1 MDDMLTAIV
10 DAARPR
16 FTEGKVATYIPE
28 LGKARA
34 DALGLAVVTVEG
46 KKHHAG
52 DRDYPFSIQ
61 SISKLVSLALALTE
75 LGEECVFSHVGVDPT
90 PDPFNSIMRLE
101 MDRVHRP
108 YNPLVNAGAIAVISL
123 LPYKESKSRTAA
135 VLDLARRLTAN
146 GTLAVNES
154 IYRSEKTT
162 SDRNRAL
169 AYFMKSTAI
178 LKGDVEDVLDSY
190 FRQCSIE
197 ATVGDLAVM
206 GATLASGGVNPVSGE
221 RVLSTRVCQV
231 IRALMATCGM
241 YDGSGEFA
249 IRVGIPAKSGV
260 GGGIVAVVPR
270 RMGIAVCGPALDG
283 KGNSICGMQVLEELS
298 RAMRLRVF

>member
-1 MDDMLTAIV
+1 MDEMLAAIV
-10 DAARPR
+10 ANARPR
-16 FTEGKVATYIPE
+16 HSEGRVATYIPE
-28 LGKARA
+28 LGKARP
-34 DALGLAVVTVEG
+34 DALGVASVTVEG
-46 KKHHAG
+46 EVYGAG

-61 SISKLVSLALALTE
+61 SISKLISLALALTE
-75 LGEECVFSHVGVDPT
+75 LGEEAVFSRVGVDPT
-90 PDPFNSIMRLE
+90 PDPFHSITRLE

-123 LPYKESKSRTAA
+123 LPYGRSEERTAA
-135 VLDLARRLTAN
+135 ILDLARRLTGNDA
-146 GTLAVNES
+146 LSVNEE
-154 IYRSEKTT
+154 IYRSERAT

-169 AYFMKSTAI
+169 AYFMRSTDI
-178 LKGDVEDVLDSY
+178 LRGDVEDVLDSY

-197 ATVGDLAVM
+197 ATVSDLAVM
-206 GATLASGGVNPVSGE
+206 GATLAAGGINPASGE
-221 RVLSTRVCQV
+221 RVLTSRVCRV
-231 IRALMATCGM
+231 VRALMATCGM

-260 GGGIVAVVPR
+260 GGGILAVVPR

-298 RAMRLRVF
+298 RELRLRVL

>member
-46 KKHHAG
+46 KEHHAG

-206 GATLASGGVNPVSGE
+206 GATLASGGINPVSGE

-298 RAMRLRVF
+298 LAMRLRVF

>member
-46 KKHHAG
+46 KEHHAG

-123 LPYKESKSRTAA
+123 LPYKESESRTAA

-206 GATLASGGVNPVSGE
+206 GATLASGGINPVSGE

-270 RMGIAVCGPALDG
+270 RMGIAVCG
-283 KGNSICGMQVLEELS
+283 
-298 RAMRLRVF
+298 

>member
-1 MDDMLTAIV
+1 MEEML
-10 DAARPR
+10 AAMVENARSR
-16 FTEGKVATYIPE
+16 HSEGKVATYIPE

-34 DALGLAVVTVEG
+34 EALAVAITTVEG
-46 KKHHAG
+46 ETYDGG

-75 LGEECVFSHVGVDPT
+75 RGEEAIFSRVGVDPT

-101 MDRVHRP
+101 MDRINRP
-108 YNPLVNAGAIAVISL
+108 YNPLVNAGAIAVISY
-123 LPYKESKSRTAA
+123 LPYEESRSRTAA

-146 GTLAVNES
+146 ENLAVNEA
-154 IYRSEKTT
+154 IYRSEKRT

-169 AYFMKSTAI
+169 AYFMRSTAI
-178 LKGDVEDVLDSY
+178 LEGDVEDVLDSY

-197 ATVGDLAVM
+197 ATVRDLAVM
-206 GATLASGGVNPVSGE
+206 GATLASGGINPVSGE
-221 RVLSTRVCQV
+221 RVLSSRVCRV
-231 IRALMATCGM
+231 VRALMATCGM

-260 GGGIVAVVPR
+260 GGGILAVVPR
-270 RMGIAVCGPALDG
+270 RMAVAVCGPALDG

-298 RAMRLRVF
+298 RELRLRVL

>member
-1 MDDMLTAIV
+1 MDEMLTAIV

-16 FTEGKVATYIPE
+16 FTEGTVATYIPE

-34 DALGLAVVTVEG
+34 DALSLSVVTVEG
-46 KKHHAG
+46 EGHSAG

-61 SISKLVSLALALTE
+61 SISKLISLALALTE
-75 LGEECVFSHVGVDPT
+75 LGETSVFSHVGVDPT

-123 LPYKESKSRTAA
+123 LPYEESESRTAA

-154 IYRSEKTT
+154 IYRSERTT

-206 GATLASGGVNPVSGE
+206 GATLASGGINPVSGE
-221 RVLSTRVCQV
+221 RVLSTGVCRI

-283 KGNSICGMQVLEELS
+283 KGNSICGMEVLEELS
-298 RAMRLRVF
+298 RGMRLRVF